1 MTKTLSDLAHVG
13 GVVPPKPDAKK
24 KEPRENQKAII
35 SWHNKAVRA
44 QLKQIGIEQ
53 EKSQQKLIAEALNML
68 FVKYGKGP
76 IA

>member
-1 MTKTLSDLAHVG
+1 MTQKLSDLALIG
-13 GVVPPKPDAKK
+13 GVATKPEVKPK
-24 KEPRENQKAII
+24 ETRENQKAII
-35 SWHNKAVRA
+35 TWHNKAVRA